1 MRLSSVSEISDVPS
15 PFTPQR
21 VKQVVAASLGV
32 VVAALIVWI
41 SVTAWRSS
49 RPTED
54 AARAPLVTSAQEDA
68 SAARL
73 STADALWLLS
83 WRNSPG
89 VHDAATLLLGARQGL
104 DAARV
109 LADVLRSHQQAQSLS
124 LIDAPL
130 HPPRPALSP
139 WLFSDDTL
147 SLFLSNAPATLYP
160 DEVTLLLWV
169 IAQEAGLTVQLV
181 WLDPQAPTLD
191 RWPCVA
197 LRFPTDQG
205 ALALDPRTGDLL
217 QASEQTPY
225 GPELLFSALSLIDA
239 REALSRDDL
248 PVALRALD
256 RAQRLTPDL
265 WTVHALRAQS
275 ALSLPNATDALS
287 TARASLDAL
296 AASSSTHPLAWYT
309 TALAAATTPAGLD
322 LNTLTP
328 HLQALVDSNP
338 AEARLAVT
346 LGDHLRD
353 LHQYS
358 AAWDAYDLALSRQP
372 SIPGAHTGLAW
383 LYALS
388 DPARAREHLR
398 AELSQNPHHAPLY
411 LAHAF
416 LLASHG
422 DPAAAQEI
430 GSRGLRFSPNPDLY
444 TQRLASTLQHAQ
456 QHTLP

>member
-1 MRLSSVSEISDVPS
+1 
-15 PFTPQR
+15 
-21 VKQVVAASLGV
+21 
-32 VVAALIVWI
+32 
-41 SVTAWRSS
+41 
-49 RPTED
+49 
-54 AARAPLVTSAQEDA
+54 
-68 SAARL
+68 
-73 STADALWLLS
+73 
-83 WRNSPG
+83 
-89 VHDAATLLLGARQGL
+89 
-104 DAARV
+104 
-109 LADVLRSHQQAQSLS
+109 
-124 LIDAPL
+124 
-130 HPPRPALSP
+130 
-139 WLFSDDTL
+139 
-147 SLFLSNAPATLYP
+147 
-160 DEVTLLLWV
+160 VTLLLWV
-169 IAQEAGLTVQLV
+169 IAQEAGLTVQLI

-248 PVALRALD
+248 PSALRALD

-328 HLQALVDSNP
+328 HLQALVESNP

-398 AELSQNPHHAPLY
+398 AELSPKPPPRPPLPRPRLPPRLPRRPRRRPRDRLPWPALLPKPRPLHPAPRLHPPTRPT
-411 LAHAF
+411 AHPPLRSSPQAPRGSSAHEGSQVARVARPDGRVIGTR
-416 LLASHG
+416 ASGH
-422 DPAAAQEI
+422 
-430 GSRGLRFSPNPDLY
+430 
-444 TQRLASTLQHAQ
+444 
-456 QHTLP
+456 